1 MHRARF
7 LGRRTLLCGERSIS
21 SFFMEKKVWKVINS
35 IQFRDTNQCIKF
47 LKKKNYKL
55 SPWIIDIFK
64 NKRKYLKC
72 KFPKNLYKIKVH
84 ELGFKKP
91 APLYKIY
98 EKIKKKG
105 YKLVDPAIALYV
117 RTIYN
122 EQKKGEW
129 LRFAT
134 SMNGMIDSDGIPHLP
149 KLGSALN
156 LFFIETYWSYKKA
169 IFHPHNEF
177 IVQGK

>member
-1 MHRARF
+1 
-7 LGRRTLLCGERSIS
+7 
-21 SFFMEKKVWKVINS
+21 MEKKPWKLIYK
-35 IQFRDTNQCIKF
+35 IQFRDTHQCIKF
-47 LKKKNYKL
+47 LKKKNYQL
-55 SPWIIDIFK
+55 SPWIINIFRN
-64 NKRKYLKC
+64 NKKYSKYKL
-72 KFPKNLYKIKVH
+72 PKIFYRIKVV

-91 APLYKIY
+91 VQLHKIY
-98 EKIKKKG
+98 KKIKKKG
-105 YKLVDPAIALYV
+105 YSLIDPSIALYI

-134 SMNGMIDSDGIPHLP
+134 PMNGMIDGDGVPHLP
-149 KLGSALN
+149 KLGKALN
-156 LFFIETYWSYKKA
+156 LFFIETYWSYKNA

>member
-1 MHRARF
+1 MQKKPWKIVNKIVF
-7 LGRRTLLCGERSIS
+7 L
-21 SFFMEKKVWKVINS
+21 
-35 IQFRDTNQCIKF
+35 DTRQCINY
-47 LKKKNYKL
+47 LKKKNYQL

-64 NKRKYLKC
+64 KNKKYPKHN
-72 KFPKNLYKIKVH
+72 FPKIFYKIKVA

-91 APLYKIY
+91 TQLYKIY
-98 EKIKKKG
+98 KKLKFKG
-105 YKLVDPAIALYV
+105 YDLIDPSIALYI

-134 SMNGMIDSDGIPHLP
+134 PMNGMIDSDGVPHLP

>member
-1 MHRARF
+1 
-7 LGRRTLLCGERSIS
+7 
-21 SFFMEKKVWKVINS
+21 
-35 IQFRDTNQCIKF
+35 
-47 LKKKNYKL
+47 L
-55 SPWIIDIFK
+55 SPWIINIFRN
-64 NKRKYLKC
+64 NKKYSKY
-72 KFPKNLYKIKVH
+72 KFPKIFYRIKVI

-91 APLYKIY
+91 TQLHKIY
-98 EKIKKKG
+98 KKIKDKG
-105 YKLVDPAIALYV
+105 YCLVDPSVALYM

-134 SMNGMIDSDGIPHLP
+134 PMNAMLDSDGVPHLP